1 MTQKGSLPGTYR
13 RRTFQILWRQRT
25 ILMFLLPGIVFFF
38 IFSYIPLYGLVG
50 AFQKYN
56 PVKGFFGS
64 KWVGL
69 ANFRTLFSLPD
80 FGLVIR
86 NTLRIGFWTLVF
98 GYPAPIILAF
108 LFNEVRAE
116 RFKKTVQTISYIP
129 YFISWVVA
137 SGIWIKLLSADGVV
151 NDLLRAVGL
160 TQNSIYFF
168 SEPKWFLPI
177 VILTGIWKNV
187 GFSTIM
193 YLSALTGIDPGL
205 YEAAD
210 IDGATKMQKI
220 WYISLPGISALM
232 VLNFV
237 MQLSSLLNANF
248 DQIWTLMNTQ
258 IYAAS
263 EVIDTYIFRVLTQG
277 SINEYARGI
286 AIGLIRA
293 AVCSALFFSGNAV
306 TRKLGYGS
314 LY

>member
-1 MTQKGSLPGTYR
+1 MERGNKAVAFRKTGWMKTM
-13 RRTFQILWRQRT
+13 WKQRS
-25 ILMFLLPGIVFFF
+25 ILMFLVPGLVFFF
-38 IFSYIPLYGLVG
+38 IFAYIPMYGLIG

-56 PVKGFFGS
+56 PVKGFFRS
-64 KWVGL
+64 PFVGMK
-69 ANFRTLFSLPD
+69 NFKVLFSLPD

-86 NTLRIGFWTLVF
+86 NTLRIGFFSLLF
-98 GYPAPIILAF
+98 GFPAPIVLAF
-108 LFNEVRAE
+108 LFNEVKAQ
-116 RFKKTVQTISYIP
+116 RFKKTIQTVSYIP

-151 NDLLRAVGL
+151 NNLLMKLGVIKS
-160 TQNSIYFF
+160 SIYFM
-168 SEPKWFLPI
+168 SEKKFFLPI
-177 VILTGIWKNV
+177 VILTGIWKGV

-193 YLSALTGIDPGL
+193 YLSALTSIDPGL

-210 IDGATKMQKI
+210 IDGASKLQKI
-220 WYISLPGISALM
+220 WYISLPEISPLM

-237 MQLSSLLNANF
+237 LSLSSLLNANF

-258 IYAAS
+258 IYEVS

-286 AIGLIRA
+286 AIGLIRTV
-293 AVCSALFFSGNAV
+293 VCTVLFFTGNTV
-306 TRKLGYGS
+306 TKRFGYGS